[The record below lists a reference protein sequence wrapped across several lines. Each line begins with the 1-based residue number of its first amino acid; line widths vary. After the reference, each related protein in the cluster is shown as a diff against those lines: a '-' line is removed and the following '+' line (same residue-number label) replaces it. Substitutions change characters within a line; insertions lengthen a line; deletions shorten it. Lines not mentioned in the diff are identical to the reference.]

1 MFPTRLKGNIDR
13 QKLVDH
19 LISLR
24 EGDRYLRFGY
34 KIRDEQIAKYVER
47 SFDLEQSQWFGVFDD
62 DDNVIASLHVIMVT
76 SKKAEMGC
84 TVDVDHRGN
93 GIGQLL
99 FTRGV
104 SAARAAGARQIFMQC
119 LSENKIIQHI
129 AKKNKM
135 LVATVCPTEQE
146 AKLEFPTV
154 DYVAPYNDIM
164 FDRIAAVDA
173 VFRQQRNIFKSVIN
187 AWTKPFKGKMQ

>member
-1 MFPTRLKGNIDR
+1 MFPTRLKGLEDKQR
-13 QKLVDH
+13 LTEH
-19 LISLR
+19 LTSLR

-34 KIRDEQIAKYVER
+34 KIRDDQLAKYVER
-47 SFDLEQSQWFGVFDD
+47 SYDLEQSQWFGVFDD
-62 DDNVIASLHVIMVT
+62 DNNVIASLHVIMVT

-84 TVDVDHRGN
+84 TVDVDHRGH

-99 FTRGV
+99 FDRGV

-154 DYVAPYNDIM
+154 DITAPFNDM
-164 FDRIAAVDA
+164 VFDRIAAIDSI
-173 VFRQQRNIFKSVIN
+173 FRRQRNIFKSVIN
-187 AWTKPFKGKMQ
+187 AWTKPFKGK